1 MELLLNKMREMNK
14 KPQKYHPLSQKFYP
28 HPTSL
33 RFSQK
38 NHKQFELDK
47 SNEYLK
53 NRVQTAKGSYSCKKS
68 LDDYEKIKYYESQ
81 ILKNSRF
88 YNPFLNY
95 VTPHTFEK
103 KLAKYLLTEEAKKD
117 EERKTCYTSSN
128 LWSSYGSRCNQM
140 NNMSNSKSRK
150 NNKSQNDFSN
160 FSSSVNSRAF
170 SALTRSSKKSITIE
184 RSIISAKDNENNN
197 KIKKE
202 ENCEDNVDTNNNL
215 KTTGIQTKEDYYY

>member
-38 NHKQFELDK
+38 SNKQFELDK
-47 SNEYLK
+47 SNQYLK
-53 NRVQTAKGSYSCKKS
+53 KRVQTAKGSYSCKKS

-103 KLAKYLLTEEAKKD
+103 KLAKYLLSEEAKKD

-128 LWSSYGSRCNQM
+128 LWSSRGSRYSQI
-140 NNMSNSKSRK
+140 NNLSDSKSK
-150 NNKSQNDFSN
+150 KSNKSQIDFSN
-160 FSSSVNSRAF
+160 FSGSANSRAF

-184 RSIISAKDNENNN
+184 RSIISAKDIKYENQN
-197 KIKKE
+197 KKE
-202 ENCEDNVDTNNNL
+202 KNEDNADTNNNL
-215 KTTGIQTKEDYYY
+215 KTTGIQTKEDYY